1 LEVEEVP
8 NPRILVVDDE
18 MIVCESCKRILE
30 EDGYEVEIAL
40 GGKEAFEKMKENPFD
55 IVITDLKMPGIDG
68 MEVLRTLRKEYP
80 DVFVIMITGFSTV
93 ETAVE
98 AMKLGAFDYIPKP
111 FTPDEVSIVVKKAIE
126 KKSLL
131 LENIYLRQELQ
142 EKYGFHN
149 IVGKSKKMQEI
160 YRIIAKVANTDS
172 TVLIY
177 GGSGTGKELIA
188 RAIHFNSPRREKQF
202 VPVDCAVLSEN
213 LLESELF
220 GHVRGSFTGAVTTKP
235 GLFEVADGGTVFL
248 DEVGNI
254 SLSIQAKLLRVLQER
269 EFTPVG
275 GTKAKKVDIRLIAA
289 TNKDLEKMIQEESF
303 REDLYY
309 RLNIVPVTLPPLK
322 ERQED
327 IPLLAVHF
335 LKKYAEEMGKTV
347 KGFTPEAME
356 KLMKYP
362 WPGNVRELENVIERT
377 VVMMEEEMVREEHL
391 ILPGQ
396 KEKEKPPEHVPVTS
410 EELKELKKQIRE
422 KAVEDVE
429 KAFVLNALERHNWNV
444 TRAAEEVGM
453 LRPNFQALMR
463 KYGLRAREET

>member
-1 LEVEEVP
+1 MKMFS
-8 NPRILVVDDE
+8 PRILVVDDE
-18 MIVCESCKRILE
+18 MIVCESCQRILQE
-30 EDGYEVEIAL
+30 ENYEVECVFS
-40 GGKEAFEKMKENPFD
+40 GQEAIERMKANPFD

-68 MEVLRTLRKEYP
+68 MEVLKSIREDYP
-80 DVFVIMITGFSTV
+80 DTVVIMITGFSTV

-111 FTPDEVSIVVKKAIE
+111 FTPDEVSIVVKKALE
-126 KKSLL
+126 KRSLL
-131 LENIYLRQELQ
+131 LENIYLRQELR

-160 YRIIAKVANTDS
+160 YRIIGKVAMTDS

-177 GGSGTGKELIA
+177 GQSGTGKELIA
-188 RAIHFNSPRREKQF
+188 RAVHFNSPRREKPF

-220 GHVRGSFTGAVTTKP
+220 GHIRGSFTGAVTTKP
-235 GLFEVADGGTVFL
+235 GLFEVADGGTLFL

-254 SLSIQAKLLRVLQER
+254 SLAIQAKLLRVLQER

-289 TNKDLEKMIQEESF
+289 TNKDLEKMIHDETF

-309 RLNIVPVTLPPLK
+309 RLNIVPITLPLLK
-322 ERQED
+322 DRQED
-327 IPLLAVHF
+327 IPLLASHF
-335 LKKYAEEMGKTV
+335 LKKYAEEMGKAI
-347 KGFTPEAME
+347 KGFTPEAM
-356 KLMKYP
+356 KRLMRYP
-362 WPGNVRELENVIERT
+362 WPGNVRELENVVERS
-377 VVMMEEEMVREEHL
+377 VVMIDDEMVRPEHL
-391 ILPGQ
+391 ILPRTQ
-396 KEKEKPPEHVPVTS
+396 EKEEPVEVQAPHTS
-410 EELKELKKQIRE
+410 DELKEVKKHLRE

-429 KAFVLNALERHNWNV
+429 RAFVISALERNKWNV

-453 LRPNFQALMR
+453 LRPNFQALMK
-463 KYGLRAREET
+463 KYNLRVRED

>member
-1 LEVEEVP
+1 MP

-18 MIVCESCKRILE
+18 MIVCESCQRILE
-30 EDGYEVEIAL
+30 EEGFEVEIAL
-40 GGKEAFEKMKENPFD
+40 SGQEAFDKMKENPFD

-68 MEVLRTLRKEYP
+68 MEVLSTFRNEYP
-80 DVFVIMITGFSTV
+80 DAIIIMITGFSTV

-111 FTPDEVSIVVKKAIE
+111 FTPDEVTIVVKKALE
-126 KKSLL
+126 KRSLQ

-160 YRIIAKVANTDS
+160 YRIISKVAPTDT

-177 GGSGTGKELIA
+177 GHSGTGKELIA
-188 RAIHFNSPRREKQF
+188 RAIHFNSQRREKQF

-220 GHVRGSFTGAVTTKP
+220 GHIRGSFTGAVSTKP

-254 SLSIQAKLLRVLQER
+254 SLAIQAKLLRVLQER

-275 GTKAKKVDIRLIAA
+275 GTKIKKVDIRLIAA
-289 TNKDLEKMIQEESF
+289 TNKDLEKMITEETF

-309 RLNIVPVTLPPLK
+309 RLNIVFIHLPSLK

-327 IPLLAVHF
+327 VPMLAIHF
-335 LKKYAEEMGKTV
+335 LKKYADEMGKPI
-347 KGFTPEAME
+347 KGFIPEAME
-356 KLMKYP
+356 RLISYH
-362 WPGNVRELENVIERT
+362 WPGNVRELENVIERS
-377 VVMMEEEMVREEHL
+377 VVMVDEEMVRPEHL
-391 ILPGQ
+391 ILPSQ
-396 KEKEKPPEHVPVTS
+396 KEKQGVGIQVPLTS
-410 EELKELKKQIRE
+410 EELKEIKKHLRE

-429 KAFVLNALERHNWNV
+429 KNFLLKALERNNWNI
-444 TRAAEEVGM
+444 TRAADEVGM

-463 KYGLRAREET
+463 KYNVRAQEE

>member
-1 LEVEEVP
+1 MP

-30 EDGYEVEIAL
+30 EEGYEVDTAL
-40 GGKEAFEKMKENPFD
+40 SGKEALEKMKENPYD
-55 IVITDLKMPGIDG
+55 IVITDLKMPEIDG
-68 MEVLRTLRKEYP
+68 MEVLRTFRREYP
-80 DVFVIMITGFSTV
+80 DAIVIMITGFSTV

-111 FTPDEVSIVVKKAIE
+111 FTPDEVSIIVKKAIE

-160 YRIIAKVANTDS
+160 YRVVAKVAGTDS

-177 GGSGTGKELIA
+177 GQSGTGKELVA
-188 RAIHFNSPRREKQF
+188 RAIHFNSPRRERQF

-254 SLSIQAKLLRVLQER
+254 SLAIQAKLLRVLQER

-289 TNKDLEKMIQEESF
+289 TNKDLEKMIREETF

-309 RLNIVPVTLPPLK
+309 RLNIVPIYLPTLK

-335 LKKYAEEMGKTV
+335 LKKYAEEMGKTI

-377 VVMMEEEMVREEHL
+377 VVMIDEEMVRVDQL
-391 ILPGQ
+391 ILPDQ
-396 KEKEKPPEHVPVTS
+396 KEKEVLIERHIPMTS
-410 EELKELKKQIRE
+410 EELKDIKKQLRE
-422 KAVEDVE
+422 KAVEEVE
-429 KAFVLNALERHNWNV
+429 RAFLLSALERHDWNV

-463 KYGLRAREET
+463 KYNLRVREES